1 MSVAIKP
8 QTLMTADRFASGLTY
23 EGYKGCVSYER
34 GICPV
39 AERMWEKELMV
50 TNVCRAG
57 VSQQD
62 LMDVVLAFE
71 KVAGNVA
78 ELG

>member
-1 MSVAIKP
+1 MV
-8 QTLMTADRFASGLTY
+8 TLDVEPGGWSRCSNPDVTIAKYSNGVRP
-23 EGYKGCVSYER
+23 VR

-57 VSQQD
+57 LSQQD